1 MDGFAV
7 WQQDNAKVPIV
18 HLWHLAPASDAPI
31 CLNYLPNRQINGA
44 LNPHVLN
51 QRPIRTPP
59 DRLEVER
66 EFHITKVTERRGGA
80 DAA

>member
-7 WQQDNAKVPIV
+7 RQQDNAKVPIV
-18 HLWHLAPASDAPI
+18 HLWHLAPA
-31 CLNYLPNRQINGA
+31 PNRQINGA

-80 DAA
+80 GAA